1 MFAQLSPVP
10 VTPWVISLVDG
21 DATLRRGRQLMLR
34 SERYDVR
41 SYATCAA
48 VLADPNA
55 RASSCIVVDD
65 EMPEMGG
72 VDLIVFTGGVG
83 ENSPETRKEV
93 CEGLE
98 FMGVHFDR
106 KINEGLRGENKIIS
120 AADSKVKVA
129 VVPTNEELVI
139 ATDTYEIV
147 NK

>member
-72 VDLIVFTGGVG
+72 VDLIRSMRLGGWRGRAILLAGSDAVDPAIEDG
-83 ENSPETRKEV
+83 DIWLPKSV
-93 CEGLE
+93 A
-98 FMGVHFDR
+98 DR
-106 KINEGLRGENKIIS
+106 PLLNAIR
-120 AADSKVKVA
+120 A
-129 VVPTNEELVI
+129 VVNGPI
-139 ATDTYEIV
+139 ASLQ
-147 NK
+147 

>member
-1 MFAQLSPVP
+1 M
-10 VTPWVISLVDG
+10 
-21 DATLRRGRQLMLR
+21 
-34 SERYDVR
+34 
-41 SYATCAA
+41 SYAEVNYMLNKQSGVFGVSGVSSDMRDIDKAYEEGNPRAILARDMYCLRIKKFVGEYAA
-48 VLADPNA
+48 
-55 RASSCIVVDD
+55 
-65 EMPEMGG
+65 EMGG